1 MLRSI
6 KQRLHRQYMKYKTTL
21 YKIVKDERETIR
33 RKESL
38 VESRTELQ
46 SFRQKDAIGK
56 DKRR

>member
-38 VESRTELQ
+38 VESRT
-46 SFRQKDAIGK
+46 
-56 DKRR
+56 